1 MKWKLS
7 ILNERLE
14 FEVAVS
20 NNIYKVNI
28 ITFKKKKKLNNIKL
42 CSLLNILTLNF
53 DHKIDRNNCTTRPWS

>member
-28 ITFKKKKKLNNIKL
+28 ITFFLKKKLNNIKL
-42 CSLLNILTLNF
+42 Y
-53 DHKIDRNNCTTRPWS
+53 